1 MNRQEH
7 EQEMLASDHRAESER
22 QHYEQHPKTFLEE
35 LKEVCDLM
43 TEWNR
48 EREKRSPF

>member
-1 MNRQEH
+1 MNRNEH
-7 EQEMLASDHRAESER
+7 DQEMRASDHRAESER
-22 QHYEQHPKTFLEE
+22 QYYKDNPKPFWDN

-48 EREKRSPF
+48 EREKRMPF